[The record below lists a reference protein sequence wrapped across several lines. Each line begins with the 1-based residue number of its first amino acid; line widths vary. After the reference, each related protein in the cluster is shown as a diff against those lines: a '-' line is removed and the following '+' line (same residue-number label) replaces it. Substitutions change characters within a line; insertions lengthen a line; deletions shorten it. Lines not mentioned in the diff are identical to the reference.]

1 MYKVTQN
8 GIEYDGCIELT
19 SEDLQ
24 EIKQIFEESSL
35 PLNGEKN
42 DGRWTQQTSF
52 VYDGGGN
59 SG

>member
-1 MYKVTQN
+1 MFKVTEN
-8 GIEYDGCIELT
+8 GIEDDGFIELT
-19 SEDLQ
+19 DDDLS